1 MARRRKAYFSDL
13 MMQNVEY
20 TAFSRVCD
28 SKGNR
33 GTRYVLSEPMA
44 KEVKEYFEK
53 FENVKFG
60 KAHYRYAPEIV
71 HDTLI
76 LLDKIPK
83 EKTEMPFTKV

>member
-13 MMQNVEY
+13 MMKNVEY
-20 TAFSRVCD
+20 TAFSRVRD
-28 SKGNR
+28 AKGNR
-33 GTRYVLSEPMA
+33 GTRYVLSEPMS
-44 KEVKEYFEK
+44 KEAREYFEK